1 MRNSLFIGLIL
12 TLFACNSNTQIQ
24 AKKTVQPTITAKAN
38 KTIELEIEGMV
49 CEMGCGSS
57 IRKELKNTHAVSQC
71 SFDFKEDRK
80 QNSAT
85 ISFDSTQIS
94 SQKIIA
100 LIEKL
105 NDRQFNVINQ

>member
-1 MRNSLFIGLIL
+1 MRNSLFIGIIL
-12 TLFACNSNTQIQ
+12 TLFACNSNTPIQ
-24 AKKTVQPTITAKAN
+24 VKKTIQPTITSKAN
-38 KTIELEIEGMV
+38 KTIELDIEGMV

-57 IRKELKNTHAVSQC
+57 IRKELKNTHAVNQC

-80 QNSAT
+80 QNKAT
-85 ISFDSTQIS
+85 ILFDSTQIS